1 MGEKPPEPSLHAE
14 DKRRAYRT
22 PLVCP
27 ISYQMLQGETPTGA
41 LLPATTL
48 DISSQGVLIRAR
60 QPLSL
65 AGKYRLNIQIPGA
78 RTTLIATGK
87 VVRIEEEEPAQKYL
101 IGFLFEKLEPAESVD
116 FLSRLESL
124 DLRQM
129 LETLINM
136 KGSDLHL
143 TTGRPP
149 IARVKGHLVNMN
161 RSPFRAN
168 EIRALL
174 YSIMTETQIEMF
186 ERNREMDFA
195 YSLALEK
202 RFRFNVHWQRGQVEA
217 AIRCIPSQITHW
229 EKLGLPPVVTDW
241 AHKPNGLILIVGPT
255 GSGKTTTLSSLVE
268 LINQERDAIIIC
280 LERPIEYVH
289 QNVKAVIKQ
298 REVGSDTLSFAEAI
312 RRALRQDPDIITVG
326 EVEDAETAQVV
337 LNAAETGNLV
347 LASFHATNT
356 VQAIDRFVN
365 LCPAQQRHQICF
377 QLASCLQGV
386 LTQYLLPREEAMG
399 GGVVLATE
407 VFVPTDAG
415 RNSIRTNNLTQ
426 LYTVIETGAQY
437 KMYTLERSIREL
449 LNRGMVS
456 REVAEAYLTLANQKI

>member
-1 MGEKPPEPSLHAE
+1 MDPLKPSLHQE
-14 DKRRAYRT
+14 DKREAYRT
-22 PLVCP
+22 SMVCS
-27 ISYQMLQGETPTGA
+27 ISYQLLEGGMAIGPLFPGTTMNISNQGA
-41 LLPATTL
+41 LVRTH
-48 DISSQGVLIRAR
+48 
-60 QPLSL
+60 QPLLL
-65 AGKYRLNIQIPGA
+65 AAKCLLNIQIPGA
-78 RTTLIATGK
+78 PSVLSAIGK
-87 VVRIEEEEPAQKYL
+87 VIRIEEEEPAQKYL
-101 IGFLFEKLEPAESVD
+101 IGFLFESIEPPDLVD
-116 FLSRLESL
+116 FLSRMESL

-129 LETLINM
+129 LETLVNM

-149 IARVKGHLVNMN
+149 IARVHGRLITMD
-161 RSPFRAN
+161 RPPFRAN

-195 YSLALEK
+195 YSLTLDK

-217 AIRCIPSQITHW
+217 AIRCIPSSVTHW
-229 EKLGLPPVVTDW
+229 EKLGLPPVVAEW
-241 AHKPNGLILIVGPT
+241 ASKPNGLILIVGPT

-268 LINQERDAIIIC
+268 QINNERDAIIIC

-289 QNVKAVIKQ
+289 QNVKSVIKQ
-298 REVGSDTLSFAEAI
+298 REVGVDTLSFAEAV
-312 RRALRQDPDIITVG
+312 RRSMRQDPDVITVG
-326 EVEDAETAQVV
+326 EVEDAETAVVV

-356 VQAIDRFVN
+356 MQAIDRFIN
-365 LCPAQQRHQICF
+365 LCPPQQRNQICF

-386 LTQYLLPREEAMG
+386 LTQYLLPREKAMG

-415 RNSIRTNNLTQ
+415 RNNIRNNNLTQ
-426 LYTVIETGAQY
+426 LYTVIETGAIH
-437 KMYTLERSIREL
+437 KMHTLEHSIRDL
-449 LNRGMVS
+449 LNRGLVA
-456 REVAEAYLTLANQKI
+456 RETAEAYLALVNQKI